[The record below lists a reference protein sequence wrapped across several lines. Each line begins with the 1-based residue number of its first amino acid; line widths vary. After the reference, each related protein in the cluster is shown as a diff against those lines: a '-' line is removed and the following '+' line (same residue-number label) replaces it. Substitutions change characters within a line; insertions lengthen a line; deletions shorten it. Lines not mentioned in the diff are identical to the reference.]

1 MQYKEAITY
10 INENAAMW
18 LKADKSNRGYIC
30 PICGSGS
37 GPKGTGITENPE
49 NKNHF
54 TCWKGCFSSK
64 SFVDIL
70 AVKNHIDQSDTGAV
84 VENACRELGLN
95 LDLGNDYA
103 SKKDTNC
110 TSLRVDDPPK
120 IAGRYTCTLL

>member
-64 SFVDIL
+64 SFVDI
-70 AVKNHIDQSDTGAV
+70 
-84 VENACRELGLN
+84 GLK
-95 LDLGNDYA
+95 LYSFYLL
-103 SKKDTNC
+103 KVC
-110 TSLRVDDPPK
+110 TSQSSTVC
-120 IAGRYTCTLL
+120 IFF